1 MTEIIAYLDDNKVWG
16 KEDIPADHLTIINYA
31 FANIMGLSIV
41 RDLKKI
47 HLINELK
54 ASHPHL
60 KTCISI
66 GGWSAGGFSE
76 AVATKENRE
85 ILIQN
90 LLAYMQ
96 KYHFNGIDLDWEYPG
111 MDVAGITASPA
122 DAQNFLFF
130 VTELRAALNEL
141 SQVTEATYLLT
152 AAIGAAKELLDTMCP
167 NGDYRYIDFL
177 DFVNVMTYDM
187 RGSFTQMAG
196 HHTNLYSY
204 EGQEGALSAD
214 QAVKN
219 LLAKGVDPQ
228 KIVIGGAFYS
238 RIWTGF
244 PRQTDQPV
252 GVQAQS
258 FGNQTMNWNELKSLL
273 QAKSAFVFWD
283 EQAQAPYYFDGE
295 RFISYDDTRSLTAKA
310 NYVKEQ
316 GLRGLMYWEHSL
328 DLSLTLVQALAQTL
342 QA

>member
-1 MTEIIAYLDDNKVWG
+1 MTEIIAYLDDNKDWE
-16 KEDIPADHLTIINYA
+16 KADIPADYLTIINYA

-90 LLAYMQ
+90 LLSYMQ
-96 KYHFNGIDLDWEYPG
+96 KYNFNGIDLDWEYPG

-130 VTELRAALNEL
+130 VEELRTALNQL
-141 SQVTEATYLLT
+141 SQTTEAIYLLT
-152 AAIGAAKELLDTMCP
+152 AAVGAAKELLDTMCP

-187 RGSFTQMAG
+187 RGSFTQIAG

-204 EGQEGALSAD
+204 EGIEGALSAD
-214 QAVKN
+214 QAVTN
-219 LLAKGVDPQ
+219 LLAKGIDPQ

-244 PRQTDQPV
+244 TSQIDQPI
-252 GVQAQS
+252 GKQAQS
-258 FGNQTMNWNELKSLL
+258 FGNQTMNWNELKELL
-273 QAKSAFVFWD
+273 KAQPELVFWD

-295 RFISYDDTRSLTAKA
+295 RFISYDDARSLRAKA

-316 GLRGLMYWEHSL
+316 GLRGIMYWEHSL
-328 DLSLTLVQALAQTL
+328 DLSLTLVQVLAQTL
-342 QA
+342 QT